1 MLRYAESHGAWNF
14 SHRKLFALGKRLF
27 LARKTLLQSAPA
39 AARKLHRVSLKRA
52 NIFVSGETVI
62 KDDLLTQENVV
73 WTRTARRANAAVVGN
88 ALAQGK
94 PFRSSL
100 YLQSEKFFRRT
111 SHLNIITRQKLFRI
125 MHLSRLVGP
134 EMTLAFRNVFFNASS
149 TQSQDKSNVRQV
161 AVASGFDP
169 KKLGPF
175 FSYLRSVPDFDQFVA
190 CLQLHQVSGGYAT
203 STSEQHL
210 TSTRKL
216 YNQLRPTDWSQ
227 VVSQVSRAIE
237 RVFYRPRIPADAIPF
252 SVLNEAIPL
261 LLYSKVTSSVLMCEI
276 LVIAIVFMLRINEV
290 LSLQRDQINFT
301 DEFVFVSIIQG
312 KSTRRERIRL
322 HIRVNRTLRPFGL
335 SLEHVLQSLLR
346 RHSPN
351 IFVFHSRMSKS
362 APISSHWLTD
372 TWRMF
377 ANRLKMAYPV
387 LEPLYLPPHCWRV
400 SGINA
405 IRALGLDSELSLHL
419 SRHVWESTQ
428 KQYERLDTQ
437 LKIKQWG
444 KNDLAW
450 LDPALARKI
459 SKNLKSKGETT
470 TKSYRTDWRK
480 SSDKRYLNT

>member
-27 LARKTLLQSAPA
+27 LARETLLKSAPA

-62 KDDLLTQENVV
+62 KDDLLTQEKVV
-73 WTRTARRANAAVVGN
+73 WTRTARRSNANVVGN
-88 ALAQGK
+88 AMAQGK

-216 YNQLRPTDWSQ
+216 YNQLRPT
-227 VVSQVSRAIE
+227 
-237 RVFYRPRIPADAIPF
+237 
-252 SVLNEAIPL
+252 N
-261 LLYSKVTSSVLMCEI
+261 
-276 LVIAIVFMLRINEV
+276 
-290 LSLQRDQINFT
+290 
-301 DEFVFVSIIQG
+301 
-312 KSTRRERIRL
+312 
-322 HIRVNRTLRPFGL
+322 
-335 SLEHVLQSLLR
+335 
-346 RHSPN
+346 
-351 IFVFHSRMSKS
+351 
-362 APISSHWLTD
+362 
-372 TWRMF
+372 
-377 ANRLKMAYPV
+377 
-387 LEPLYLPPHCWRV
+387 
-400 SGINA
+400 
-405 IRALGLDSELSLHL
+405 
-419 SRHVWESTQ
+419 
-428 KQYERLDTQ
+428 
-437 LKIKQWG
+437 
-444 KNDLAW
+444 
-450 LDPALARKI
+450 
-459 SKNLKSKGETT
+459 
-470 TKSYRTDWRK
+470 
-480 SSDKRYLNT
+480 